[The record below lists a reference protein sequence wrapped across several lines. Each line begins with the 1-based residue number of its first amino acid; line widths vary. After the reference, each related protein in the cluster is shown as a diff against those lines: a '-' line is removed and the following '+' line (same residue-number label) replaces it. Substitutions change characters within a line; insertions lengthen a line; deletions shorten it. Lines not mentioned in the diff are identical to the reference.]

1 MSCNEFTMIRGDTFT
16 LGIRWENN
24 ELSMKDIT
32 AISQTAPVQLT
43 VALHGL
49 PDRWRAAV
57 TGAQGME
64 FLNAQNEPPAAYEFR
79 EVQSVDA
86 NTLIIP
92 GISSAGRGPYKGSG
106 ALVFRTPIDLTGF
119 TYRMQI
125 RSEVDGT
132 VIWTSTTGD
141 ITYDNATKI
150 ISVAI
155 ADTVTELFTFDT
167 AVFDLEATS
176 GLGVR
181 TTILEGS
188 LLLDKDVTHD

>member
-24 ELSMKDIT
+24 ELSMKNIT

-43 VALHGL
+43 VTSHGL

-181 TTILEGS
+181 TTILEGL